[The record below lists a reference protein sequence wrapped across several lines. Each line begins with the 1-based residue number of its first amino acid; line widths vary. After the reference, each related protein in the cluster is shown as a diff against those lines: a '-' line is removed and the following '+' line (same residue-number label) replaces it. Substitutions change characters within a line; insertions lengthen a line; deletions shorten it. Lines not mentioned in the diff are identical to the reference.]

1 MNVRI
6 SIVTVVK
13 NGMPYLQD
21 CLTSSFEQNYSN
33 KEIIV
38 IASQSNDLTEKFLL
52 QNKKN
57 INKLIVNS
65 KLNLYEAINK
75 GIELSTGEYIVI
87 LHSDDIFFNK
97 YVIKNFAEFIKKKKY
112 DIIFGNI
119 IFVTRENIN
128 QISRAW
134 VSDHKKNYQT
144 AIKYGWSPPHTS
156 MFVKKRIY
164 KQYLYKTNYKISSD
178 YDFIVKSFSNKNI
191 TKKYADF
198 FICVMRD
205 GGISSFSI
213 QSLYIKLKEDFD
225 IIKKNNINYLALI
238 TKRLSKI
245 NQFFPSILKKKINL
259 EISKKILDQNKI
271 IVTKNINIL
280 NKTSG
285 FIYSA
290 LNLAFLGFLN
300 KIQPNRNYILWP
312 DGIGSKFINFKIKK
326 TPGRDL
332 VIPILKNMKYS
343 NILIIGNYN
352 SDVNNF
358 LRKYTKKLN
367 YFQIPFANMDIIKKR
382 VDSLK
387 VKKKELIF
395 INIPT
400 PKQEILANY
409 IFNKN
414 NKTKIICIGG
424 GLNMAAGIE
433 KSVPLYLDKI
443 GLEFLWRLR
452 KDTTRR
458 LFRLILSFFGV
469 FYNYTLINKISKNF
483 KILKY

>member
-1 MNVRI
+1 
-6 SIVTVVK
+6 
-13 NGMPYLQD
+13 
-21 CLTSSFEQNYSN
+21 
-33 KEIIV
+33 
-38 IASQSNDLTEKFLL
+38 
-52 QNKKN
+52 
-57 INKLIVNS
+57 
-65 KLNLYEAINK
+65 
-75 GIELSTGEYIVI
+75 
-87 LHSDDIFFNK
+87 
-97 YVIKNFAEFIKKKKY
+97 
-112 DIIFGNI
+112 
-119 IFVTRENIN
+119 
-128 QISRAW
+128 
-134 VSDHKKNYQT
+134 
-144 AIKYGWSPPHTS
+144 
-156 MFVKKRIY
+156 
-164 KQYLYKTNYKISSD
+164 
-178 YDFIVKSFSNKNI
+178 
-191 TKKYADF
+191 
-198 FICVMRD
+198 MRD
-205 GGISSFSI
+205 GGISSVSI
-213 QSLYIKLKEDFD
+213 QSLYVKLKEDFD

-259 EISKKILDQNKI
+259 ETSKKILDQNKI

-280 NKTSG
+280 NKTRG

-387 VKKKELIF
+387 IKKKELIF

-400 PKQEILANY
+400 PKQEMLASY

-414 NKTKIICIGG
+414 NETKIICIGG

-483 KILKY
+483 KILKD